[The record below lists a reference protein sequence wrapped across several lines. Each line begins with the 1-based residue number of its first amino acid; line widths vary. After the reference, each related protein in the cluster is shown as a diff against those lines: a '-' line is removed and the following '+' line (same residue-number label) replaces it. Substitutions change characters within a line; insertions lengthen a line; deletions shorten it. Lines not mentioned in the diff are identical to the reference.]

1 MGWEGVA
8 LHGQVTLGDIS
19 PGGAGAFTL
28 GDISPGGAGPA
39 VAVLPCVCRHCLD
52 SARVLTQ
59 ATPAPLPALRRAGK
73 LLDETLAPRG
83 SRV

>member
-1 MGWEGVA
+1 MH
-8 LHGQVTLGDIS
+8 LHLGTS
-19 PGGAGAFTL
+19 VLGGAGT
-28 GDISPGGAGPA
+28 A
-39 VAVLPCVCRHCLD
+39 VAVLPGVCRRCLD